1 MAREEGLAGK
11 NRMFM
16 CCETRNYHLE
26 IVTAISFGRY
36 LARAVAR
43 RQEVTRQLI
52 LNNNKKKSL
61 FFFFFFFLLFGHIL
75 VNESCPIEY
84 KKTVTIIDK
93 LR

>member
-11 NRMFM
+11 NGMFM
-16 CCETRNYHLE
+16 CGETRNYRLE
-26 IVTAISFGRY
+26 IVTAISFGRS

-61 FFFFFFFLLFGHIL
+61 FFFFFFFFIVWAYPRERALP
-75 VNESCPIEY
+75 N
-84 KKTVTIIDK
+84 
-93 LR
+93 